1 MNGPKTANDSVF
13 LEGIRFHAF
22 HGLTKLEREIGVRYK
37 VDVEMKADLTVA
49 AKGDRIADT
58 IDYRKVHKLVVEIG
72 RTESYKLIETLAEH
86 LAKDI
91 LAHFPI
97 EEVRVRLAKE
107 TPILDGIV
115 DAVGVEVRRRR
126 NGNGGGRQS

>member
-1 MNGPKTANDSVF
+1 MNDRKIAEDSVF

-22 HGLTKLEREIGVRYK
+22 HGLTRLEREIGVRYK
-37 VDVEMKADLTVA
+37 VDVEMKTDLTVA

-58 IDYRKVHKLVVEIG
+58 IDYRKVHKLVIEIG

-91 LAHFPI
+91 LEQFPI
-97 EEVRVRLAKE
+97 DEVRLRLAKE

-115 DAVGVEVRRRR
+115 DAVGVEVTRRR
-126 NGNGGGRQS
+126 GES